1 MKNLSELEKSIKYT
15 FNNKNLLHLA
25 MTHTNVSRKYKNNER
40 LEFLG
45 DRVLALVIA
54 KILYHSYDKDSEG
67 DLAHRLSFLV
77 SKDSLYNVA
86 KSINLDDYIISNEK
100 KLNSSILS
108 DACEALIGSVYLDG
122 GIEKSENLIYSLWGE
137 LIISVKKP
145 PKHVKSQLQEW
156 ALGRQLKE
164 PKYNII
170 KKDGPPHS
178 PVFTVSIDI
187 EGFSKI
193 SAQGKSIRQAEQNAA
208 VKFMDTLDARFKN

>member
-25 MTHTNVSRKYKNNER
+25 MTHTNVSKKNKNNER

-122 GIEKSENLIYSLWGE
+122 GIKQSENLIYFLWGE
-137 LIISVKKP
+137 LIISVKNP

-178 PVFTVSIDI
+178 PIFTVSIDI

-208 VKFMDTLDARFKN
+208 EKFMDTLDARFKN

>member
-25 MTHTNVSRKYKNNER
+25 MTHTNVSKKNKNNER

-122 GIEKSENLIYSLWGE
+122 GIKQSENLIYFLWGE
-137 LIISVKKP
+137 LIISVKNP

-178 PVFTVSIDI
+178 PIFTVSIDI

>member
-25 MTHTNVSRKYKNNER
+25 MTHTNVSKKNKNNER

-122 GIEKSENLIYSLWGE
+122 GLVN
-137 LIISVKKP
+137 
-145 PKHVKSQLQEW
+145 
-156 ALGRQLKE
+156 
-164 PKYNII
+164 
-170 KKDGPPHS
+170 
-178 PVFTVSIDI
+178 
-187 EGFSKI
+187 FSD
-193 SAQGKSIRQAEQNAA
+193 A
-208 VKFMDTLDARFKN
+208 VILS